1 MYPTLSKYFKFFPT
15 HTTKK
20 NDRKNGFT
28 SKITS
33 EMELDFGWK
42 TSSRKS
48 RLSLLFLVF
57 YGSELKYVLVYNWNM
72 EKFERRGSTQRRVS
86 KIVILCWKPRKNDPC
101 LLSARRAVMYQEINL
116 DHHQIIACLFGRPE
130 LRFEL
135 GQRAEGRE
143 MATQII
149 IVVDDYNF
157 LMLEALELGRS
168 C

>member
-1 MYPTLSKYFKFFPT
+1 MDLR
-15 HTTKK
+15 
-20 NDRKNGFT
+20 RKT
-28 SKITS
+28 IKITS
-33 EMELDFGWK
+33 EMELDIGWK

-48 RLSLLFLVF
+48 RLSLHYFWSSM
-57 YGSELKYVLVYNWNM
+57 GSELKYVLVFNWNM

-135 GQRAEGRE
+135 GQRAEGAR
-143 MATQII
+143 
-149 IVVDDYNF
+149 DGNSDYY
-157 LMLEALELGRS
+157 
-168 C
+168 CC